1 MTIKKNERLGLRRA
15 KSHKYHILAA
25 LHKSTTFDNIEVNI
39 WSFNGIAYHWSAKT
53 RHFATSQSQSKN
65 PK

>member
-15 KSHKYHILAA
+15 KSHKYHILAD

-39 WSFNGIAYHWSAKT
+39 WSFDGIAYH
-53 RHFATSQSQSKN
+53 
-65 PK
+65 